1 MEEVASC
8 WLLSFNSCTFDV
20 SVTTDVPHVH
30 LKRGVREQTNADHTN
45 RGVEMHQA
53 LLEIADAE

>member
-1 MEEVASC
+1 MLVA
-8 WLLSFNSCTFDV
+8 FVQPTFDV
-20 SVTTDVPHVH
+20 SVTTVVPHMQ
-30 LKRGVREQTNADHTN
+30 LKRGVREQTDADHTN